1 LLNFLRQGRQRGCI
15 GFFPEA
21 GFQATDTARLR
32 ALLCRQR
39 TQFTRNSSFVVVKL
53 RLQGL
58 SGLNFRRDGGN
69 ACGFSWYSSP
79 EVTFSRSLPS

>member
-1 LLNFLRQGRQRGCI
+1 MLNFLRQGRQRGRI

-58 SGLNFRRDGGN
+58 SGLNFRLDGGN
-69 ACGFSWYSSP
+69 ARRFFL
-79 EVTFSRSLPS
+79 V